1 MRKAKL
7 ASGIASSESAQYQS
21 AFRGV
26 VACELHALC
35 TIYQGACVRMTRLR
49 DFIDLLRD
57 DYRRGGRQPMR
68 RSSPATKS
76 LFDREGE
83 LGALS
88 IV

>member
-35 TIYQGACVRMTRLR
+35 TIPRSVRAHDYRLR

-68 RSSPATKS
+68 RSSLATKS
-76 LFDREGE
+76 LFDRKGE